1 MQTQHA
7 PNTHSIKCCSKTE
20 IEVKRKDL
28 PVRCPTPDM
37 SLWNGHP
44 RVYLELDNNNEAMC
58 PYCGT
63 HFKVVD

>member
-1 MQTQHA
+1 MQTTTRNNA
-7 PNTHSIKCCSKTE
+7 IKCCSLTE
-20 IEVKRKDL
+20 IEWKRADL
-28 PVRCPTPDM
+28 PVRCPTPEM

-44 RVYLELDNNNEAMC
+44 LVYLELDDNDEARC